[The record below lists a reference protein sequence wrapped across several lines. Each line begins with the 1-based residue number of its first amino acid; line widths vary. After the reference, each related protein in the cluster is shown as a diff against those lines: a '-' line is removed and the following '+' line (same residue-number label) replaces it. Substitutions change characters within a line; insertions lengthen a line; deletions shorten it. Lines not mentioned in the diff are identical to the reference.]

1 MLQLREGDSQRVPV
15 VKTVVDSAPVAAC
28 AAWQRVRG
36 SARRPGIP
44 TSTGA
49 SMGAQFPIPVAFSI
63 CQPPVDHYPGAGPRL
78 SRQFPCIWPG
88 KQATRGR
95 QPARAR

>member
-49 SMGAQFPIPVAFSI
+49 
-63 CQPPVDHYPGAGPRL
+63 
-78 SRQFPCIWPG
+78 
-88 KQATRGR
+88 
-95 QPARAR
+95 